1 MRFAGLNFSAPTAAL
16 KFLSSPLRPGR
27 EPSRKGRNSPL
38 GTMSFAPG
46 RPGAKKSKEQAKK
59 DKDFAEAKLRM
70 LERAEKNLGTL
81 CMRLRRKSRTHARA
95 CVPVCVCVS
104 TLMACDS
111 SSV

>member
-1 MRFAGLNFSAPTAAL
+1 MLVRGL
-16 KFLSSPLRPGR
+16 LSSHGRLEISLLPLLQAFAAG

-81 CMRLRRKSRTHARA
+81 RMRLTRKSRTHARA
-95 CVPVCVCVS
+95 CVPVCV
-104 TLMACDS
+104 
-111 SSV
+111 

>member
-1 MRFAGLNFSAPTAAL
+1 MRFAGWNFRISLEGELRTAL
-16 KFLSSPLRPGR
+16 KFRPPPLLPGR
-27 EPSRKGRNSPL
+27 EPSRKGRNSSL

-81 CMRLRRKSRTHARA
+81 CMR
-95 CVPVCVCVS
+95 
-104 TLMACDS
+104 
-111 SSV
+111 